1 MNIFLRTKAS
11 FLKKIHNLEMGNRGH
26 SFLCRQGLMLITQA
40 YHIQYK
46 VSKFTL
52 GELNAKVFLSKL
64 ERSERFFNVIGHCN
78 SLHEGSNCRLE
89 TEGPWSVV
97 VFVQSFPFNSYS
109 PFFMTLPMDRQE
121 NTAPWEG
128 IWHKKKHWISAESAI
143 CSSGLQLE
151 FCSRFS

>member
-64 ERSERFFNVIGHCN
+64 ERSERFFQCN
-78 SLHEGSNCRLE
+78 RSLQF
-89 TEGPWSVV
+89 TPWREQLQTGNRRSLACCGLCSE
-97 VFVQSFPFNSYS
+97 FSIQFLQSFFYDTSDGQGGKHSTMRGYLTQKE
-109 PFFMTLPMDRQE
+109 TLNQCRIS
-121 NTAPWEG
+121 NLLFRSTAG
-128 IWHKKKHWISAESAI
+128 I
-143 CSSGLQLE
+143 L
-151 FCSRFS
+151 